1 MIIFPANAKK
11 GTKATIVSSAG
22 SDDSEDQN
30 PLAEKNE
37 KKKFQRRLKV
47 KF

>member
-1 MIIFPANAKK
+1 MIIFPENAKK
-11 GTKATIVSSAG
+11 GTKASIVSSGG

-30 PLAEKNE
+30 PSAEKNE
-37 KKKFQRRLKV
+37 QKKFQRRLKV